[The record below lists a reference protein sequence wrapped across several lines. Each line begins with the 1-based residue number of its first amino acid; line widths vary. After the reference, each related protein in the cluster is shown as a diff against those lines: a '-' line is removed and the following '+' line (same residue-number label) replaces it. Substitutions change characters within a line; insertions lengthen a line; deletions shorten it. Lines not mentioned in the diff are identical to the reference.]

1 MWWPLVKKNEI
12 LFYYN
17 YYNYY
22 NYFNI
27 IKIIHVPNIFFIF
40 FLFPFL
46 YIYTHYICFIYIY
59 NHLLLHENIILYQT
73 LIHLILYHPSTNI
86 IINQKTVDLLF
97 LHVLNTKPVERW
109 KSPRLFFN

>member
-1 MWWPLVKKNEI
+1 M
-12 LFYYN
+12 YQ
-17 YYNYY
+17 
-22 NYFNI
+22 
-27 IKIIHVPNIFFIF
+27 IFFSF
-40 FLFPFL
+40 SFSFLF
-46 YIYTHYICFIYIY
+46 YIYTHTTSVLYIYIY